1 VSGTRIFRP
10 TDIPRPDA
18 VRLGGALTGF
28 AVFDLFAPHGP
39 GVATWLQVVV
49 LAAVSLPLATAVV
62 RELLPLRPLGGQLLV
77 GAVVA
82 IVATAFLIAIGLEET
97 PATLTKLVAATF
109 IGYAL
114 ASLLQTTAEVVAIA
128 LLIAAVDIY
137 SVAAGPT
144 KVIVEQHE
152 NVLNAFTLT
161 FHPLGSSGIA
171 QIGASDFIFFA
182 LFLASSER
190 LQLRMPLT
198 WTAMT
203 LSFGATM
210 ALSYALDAALPA
222 LPLLSLAFL
231 GANADL
237 LAARVGGRA
246 GSPERD

>member
-1 VSGTRIFRP
+1 MVREP
-10 TDIPRPDA
+10 AA
-18 VRLGGALTGF
+18 VLSRAG
-28 AVFDLFAPHGP
+28 
-39 GVATWLQVVV
+39 
-49 LAAVSLPLATAVV
+49 LAAAALAVVDVLFPRLPPGPVWLEVASLALVSIPLATVCV
-62 RELLPLRPLGGQLLV
+62 RELLPLSVLPARALAGLSAAAVAVAALLIVV
-77 GAVVA
+77 G
-82 IVATAFLIAIGLEET
+82 LDGL
-97 PATLTKLVAATF
+97 PATIAKLVAAALV
-109 IGYAL
+109 GMAL
-114 ASLLQTTAEVVAIA
+114 ASLLESTIEIVVIA
-128 LLIAAVDIY
+128 LLIAAVDVY

-237 LAARVGGRA
+237 LAARVGGSA